1 LFVACFPP
9 VTSLFRG
16 AEFPVLRAG
25 NFAARL
31 AGKSGL
37 LRIEH
42 VERPLKKSIFPVN
55 TLITG
60 KTGESG

>member
-1 LFVACFPP
+1 MLVACFPP
-9 VTSLFRG
+9 VASLFRCP
-16 AEFPVLRAG
+16 EFPVLRAG

-31 AGKSGL
+31 AGNSGL
-37 LRIEH
+37 LSIER
-42 VERPLKKSIFPVN
+42 VEMPLKKSVFPVN